1 MVRKVTVLD
10 EEDDEEDDDEEKKN
24 DRNDDLTV
32 RKYVLD
38 LDLYDDDINNCDQ
51 RQNQNQSHCIDVIP
65 MGQNHNVRKSKI
77 EMSLTAFERGSM
89 APSTKYSALAIISS
103 LRNSEK
109 FTFTK
114 VETPGF

>member
-10 EEDDEEDDDEEKKN
+10 EEDDDEEERN
-24 DRNDDLTV
+24 DRNDDLTG
-32 RKYVLD
+32 RKYD
-38 LDLYDDDINNCDQ
+38 LDLNDDDINNCNQ
-51 RQNQNQSHCIDVIP
+51 SQNQNQSHCIDVIP